1 MVTEQQVLE
10 SLADVVDPELGANI
24 VELGFVKKVSISQ
37 EEIKI
42 RMVLTVP
49 GCPLA
54 NYLLSNV
61 QQKVEELAEGRA
73 VHVELSDEPWAPPWQ
88 QTASSS

>member
-10 SLADVVDPELGANI
+10 SLANVLDPELGANI
-24 VELGFVKKVSISQ
+24 VDLGFVKKVSIS
-37 EEIKI
+37 EKEIRI

-61 QQKVEELAEGRA
+61 RQKVEEVAEGRE
-73 VHVELSDEPWAPPWQ
+73 VRVELSDGPWTPPWQ

>member
-1 MVTEQQVLE
+1 MVTDQQVFE
-10 SLADVVDPELGANI
+10 SLAGVVDPELGAST
-24 VELGFVKKVSISQ
+24 VDLGFVKEVSINDK
-37 EEIKI
+37 EIRI

-61 QQKVEELAEGRA
+61 
-73 VHVELSDEPWAPPWQ
+73 
-88 QTASSS
+88 

>member
-10 SLADVVDPELGANI
+10 SLAEVVDPELGANI
-24 VELGFVKKVSISQ
+24 VDLGFVKKVSISQ

-54 NYLLSNV
+54 NYLLSSV
-61 QQKVEELAEGRA
+61 RQKAEEVAEGRA
-73 VHVELSDEPWAPPWQ
+73 VRVELSDEPWTPPWQ
-88 QTASSS
+88 QTASSP